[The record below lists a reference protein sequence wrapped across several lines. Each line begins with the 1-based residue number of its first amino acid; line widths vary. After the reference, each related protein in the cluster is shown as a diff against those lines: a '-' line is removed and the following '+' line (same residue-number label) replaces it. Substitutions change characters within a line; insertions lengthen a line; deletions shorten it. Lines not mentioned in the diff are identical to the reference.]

1 MAKNKKVVKYKRPL
15 NINIGVIIFIIIFIY
30 IVFNIFSYFTSNRV
44 SIYEVSQGTIVENN
58 TYNGLILRRET
69 VYNSDYT
76 GEVNYYLGDATK
88 ASTKTLVYSVDE
100 AGDIASQINAVDTS
114 DISLD
119 DESFAN
125 LRTTMDAYI
134 STYTSN
140 SFYNVYA
147 FKDTMD
153 AQLME
158 AINKNA
164 LDAIT
169 EAGDSATFHQV
180 YSPEPGIV
188 AYYTDGYESVT
199 SDTFTPDMLNA
210 LNYTKNNL
218 KLKLSVNA
226 GDPVYKAATSEDW
239 NIIIPVDKAIHD
251 KLADDNVVEIKFKKD
266 NTTCWAYYTF
276 REIDGAYYMV
286 LALRSNMIRFMNDRY
301 AEIELLIDEESGLKI
316 PNTAITSKEF
326 FVVPK
331 TYFLK
336 GGDSNDLGLLVK
348 DAAGATT
355 FVSTTIY
362 YADDDNYYIDEEE
375 LSSGTT
381 VQKADSTET
390 YVIKDTGSLEGV
402 YNVNKGYAVFK
413 QIDIIYQN
421 EEYTIVRTGTDYG
434 LTLYDHIALEGNK
447 VNENDLIN

>member
-1 MAKNKKVVKYKRPL
+1 MAKNKKVVKYRRPI

-30 IVFNIFSYFTSNRV
+30 IVFNIFSYFTANRV

-58 TYNGLILRRET
+58 TYNGLILRAET
-69 VYNSDYT
+69 VYNSQYT
-76 GEVNYYLGDATK
+76 GDVNYYLGDATK

-100 AGDIASQINAVDTS
+100 AGDISGQINSVDTS

-119 DESFAN
+119 DESFSD

-147 FKDTMD
+147 FKDAMD

-158 AINKNA
+158 AITKNA

-169 EAGDSATFHQV
+169 EAGDSATFHRV
-180 YSPEPGIV
+180 YSTEPGIV
-188 AYYTDGYESVT
+188 AYYTDGYEAVT
-199 SDTFTPDMLNA
+199 ADTFTPDMLNA
-210 LNYTKNNL
+210 LNYSKNNL
-218 KLKLSVNA
+218 KLNTTVNA

-239 NIIIPVDKAIHD
+239 NIVIPIDKTIHD
-251 KLADDNVVEIKFKKD
+251 KLADDNVIEIQFKKD

-276 REIDGAYYMV
+276 REIDDTYYMV

-301 AEIELLIDEESGLKI
+301 TEIELLIDEESGLKI
-316 PNTAITSKEF
+316 PNTSITSKEF

-331 TYFLK
+331 PYFLK
-336 GGDSNDLGLLVK
+336 GGDSNDLGLLVR

-362 YADDDNYYIDEEE
+362 YADEDNYYIDEEE
-375 LSSGTT
+375 LTSGTT
-381 VQKADSTET
+381 IQKADSTET
-390 YVIKDTGSLEGV
+390 YAIKDTGSLEGV
-402 YNVNKGYAVFK
+402 YNVNKGYAIFK

-434 LTLYDHIALEGNK
+434 LTLYDHIALEGDK
-447 VNENDLIN
+447 VKENDLIH